1 MAVRYDVTDDDR
13 IAAGIAPLGSA
24 PNRFDVDLG
33 PDTDTAFYQ
42 EGSDYNPD
50 PKFYIN
56 AEGAAGDSGDQG
68 VESTPPPRNNVPNPA
83 DPFVAPWMDKTN
95 PEDRAEARDF
105 RGGMPNNAGNTA
117 FGWNAGES
125 KIPDFRNQRFL
136 NKGRVG
142 PLPDVQDWNPRLGN
156 KVKLGQGQAPF
167 QPNLAL
173 RRAMRRGR
181 MLRKGGF
188 PDAANVLV
196 GQAAQNFIGGPALRN
211 NAMRAIQDDINNQ
224 AARLQAANRAA
235 RNAILKNPMDAAK
248 KGLRNLFDNIFGK

>member
-24 PNRFDVDLG
+24 SNGFHVDLG
-33 PDTDTAFYQ
+33 PDTDTDMYV

-56 AEGAAGDSGDQG
+56 AEGAAGDSGDEG
-68 VESTPPPRNNVPNPA
+68 VESTPPPRNNIPNPA
-83 DPFVAPWMDKTN
+83 DPFTSPLLDKAN
-95 PEDRAEARDF
+95 EWDRDAARNW
-105 RGGMPNNAGNTA
+105 RAGMPDDATNTA
-117 FGWNAGES
+117 FGWGGN
-125 KIPDFRNQRFL
+125 KIPDFRNQRFFDA
-136 NKGRVG
+136 GGMRAA
-142 PLPDVQDWNPRLGN
+142 LPDVKDWHPKNEN